1 MKIGY
6 YYGDIIL
13 LFKPDIM
20 HHPQSNVTPNA
31 ATAFWSG
38 RYIMSPTICL
48 FFFFFFSDHDYK
60 IECQTIVER
69 P

>member
-48 FFFFFFSDHDYK
+48 FFLAIMTTK
-60 IECQTIVER
+60 LNVKLL
-69 P
+69 